1 MDFVLCKR
9 RNIWEKYTETSSKFL
24 KPRSVKMNLVVVG
37 VQTFASKKFC
47 DFVNFGPIRENL
59 YFQIFFIS
67 NLGKVYAHE
76 LQKFPLS
83 LFFFLISFFKKIM
96 NRSIHSLEFMLTKY
110 TFGPNSWKFIPKISW
125 ILRTLKLFAWE
136 SFVSLK

>member
-37 VQTFASKKFC
+37 IQTFASKNFC
-47 DFVNFGPIRENL
+47 NFVNFGPIRENSC
-59 YFQIFFIS
+59 FQ
-67 NLGKVYAHE
+67 NLGKVYTHE

-83 LFFFLISFFKKIM
+83 LFFFLVSFFKKIM
-96 NRSIHSLEFMLTKY
+96 NRGIHSLEFMLTKY
-110 TFGPNSWKFIPKISW
+110 IFGPNSWKFIPKISW
-125 ILRTLKLFAWE
+125 ILRTLTLFAWE
-136 SFVSLK
+136 SFVRLK